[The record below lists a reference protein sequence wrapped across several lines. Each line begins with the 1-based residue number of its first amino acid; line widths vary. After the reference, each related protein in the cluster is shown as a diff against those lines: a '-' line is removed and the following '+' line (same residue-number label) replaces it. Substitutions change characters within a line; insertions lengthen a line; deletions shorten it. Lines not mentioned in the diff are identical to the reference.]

1 MERLSEPEAEQAIHS
16 AATQAFEEKRGVIL
30 MTFEN
35 PGVLFT
41 GVRASGM
48 MHIQAAVR
56 MLTLADDKS
65 APAKVRHHLEQ
76 AITELNKIDTYSE
89 RSSHGE

>member
-1 MERLSEPEAEQAIHS
+1 MEMLSEADAEQSIQS
-16 AATQAFEEKRGVIL
+16 SLTRAFEEKRGVVL
-30 MTFEN
+30 VTFEE

-56 MLTLADDKS
+56 MLSLADDKS

-76 AITELNKIDTYSE
+76 AITELNKIDVNSGKE
-89 RSSHGE
+89 

>member
-1 MERLSEPEAEQAIHS
+1 MELFPEREAEQVIQGALTRAFDEKHGAILVIFTDPGIMS
-16 AATQAFEEKRGVIL
+16 A
-30 MTFEN
+30 
-35 PGVLFT
+35 

-56 MLTLADDKS
+56 MLSLADDKS

-76 AITELNKIDTYSE
+76 AITELNKIDVNS
-89 RSSHGE
+89 GKG